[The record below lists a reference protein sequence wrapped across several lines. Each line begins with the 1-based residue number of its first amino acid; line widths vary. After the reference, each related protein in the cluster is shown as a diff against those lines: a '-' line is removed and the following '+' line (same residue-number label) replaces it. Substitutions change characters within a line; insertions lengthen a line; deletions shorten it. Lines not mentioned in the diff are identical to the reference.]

1 MNEDLEIF
9 EAINVFKDKWNNTS
23 DLWRMGY
30 IKIKEYKNLKINVSY
45 GLGQRLIQPRNPY
58 MNLLKKDF
66 STNKGIYPYITYLY
80 VDNKFEVGIGVS
92 RENKPNVS
100 DEIVGKVESYKSKY
114 FDSNDISSVVNQLN
128 KCIDDFSEIL
138 NTNQIGEKPK
148 MNIKNIILYGA
159 PGVGKTHNYKNMIS
173 LIEQGKSPKEIF
185 NSIQTNELF
194 DDEDDSF
201 QSVRDE
207 KRVEFITFHQSF
219 SYEDFIE
226 GFRPQES
233 GNLEIE
239 DGIFKLIADN
249 ANENRKLSKKSK
261 SDISKNISFKKEF
274 DKFKDILENEI
285 EKNGYYLIT
294 EAAYLTGFDN
304 EAFRYNIRKENP
316 TYKYDLR
323 MKFEDLIKF
332 DEQNIKT
339 RQDIKRLENIN
350 SLANQHA
357 SYYFKVFQ
365 EIVKNRKEIKIEEIS
380 EEKEKNFYLVID
392 EINRGNISKI
402 FGELITLIEESKRD
416 KYEVTLP
423 YSKQKFSIPSN
434 LYIIGTMNTTD
445 KSIALIDVALRRR
458 FTFIKMKPNEDLVL
472 KSFQDKFIRLNEMIT
487 KHIGEDYQI
496 GHSYFMNIQE
506 DDLSFVLDYKIKPLL
521 EEYYYGDDRLNE
533 VLDILGIN

>member
-1 MNEDLEIF
+1 MTTEERKEKYKSYLRDLGRTENTALNYTRALDERFPDKINCESLF
-9 EAINVFKDKWNNTS
+9 SIIDINYLTQISNSCHNGELEEWSSSIGNHLPRAAINK
-23 DLWRMGY
+23 Y
-30 IKIKEYKNLKINVSY
+30 ISFLNVP
-45 GLGQRLIQPRNPY
+45 L
-58 MNLLKKDF
+58 
-66 STNKGIYPYITYLY
+66 
-80 VDNKFEVGIGVS
+80 E
-92 RENKPNVS
+92 
-100 DEIVGKVESYKSKY
+100 
-114 FDSNDISSVVNQLN
+114 NDIINAERNNQ
-128 KCIDDFSEIL
+128 
-138 NTNQIGEKPK
+138 

-159 PGVGKTHNYKNMIS
+159 PGVGKTHNYKNMI
-173 LIEQGKSPKEIF
+173 LQIEQGKSQKEIF
-185 NSIQTNELF
+185 NSIQTNTLF

-201 QSVRDE
+201 QNVKDE

-226 GFRPQES
+226 GFRPQEN

-239 DGIFKLIADN
+239 DGIFKLISDN

-261 SDISKNISFKKEF
+261 SDISKNISFKKEL
-274 DKFKDILENEI
+274 DEFKDILENEI

-365 EIVKNRKEIKIEEIS
+365 EIVKNRKEIKIEEVS

-458 FTFIKMKPNEDLVL
+458 FTFIKMKPNAELVL
-472 KSFQDKFIRLNEMIT
+472 KSFRPIFEELNEMIT

-496 GHSYFMNIQE
+496 GHSYFMNI
-506 DDLSFVLDYKIKPLL
+506 DDSDLSFVIDYKIRPLL
-521 EEYYYGDDRLNE
+521 EEYYYGDDRISE
-533 VLDILGIN
+533 IFDILGIN